1 MPGLTTDRNFP
12 ADTVCVSRRSPDSFY
27 TVIILYVVSR
37 LPGQTVP
44 SSKAI

>member
-12 ADTVCVSRRSPDSFY
+12 ADTVSRRSLLAFY